1 MFKCGFVNIVKFV
14 NTNADFQAF
23 REVHL
28 VRIGVSSSI
37 ALWAAATMTCWGG
50 LLLLTKE
57 QLVG

>member
-1 MFKCGFVNIVKFV
+1 M

-23 REVHL
+23 REVHF

-37 ALWAAATMTCWGG
+37 ALRAVATMTCWGG